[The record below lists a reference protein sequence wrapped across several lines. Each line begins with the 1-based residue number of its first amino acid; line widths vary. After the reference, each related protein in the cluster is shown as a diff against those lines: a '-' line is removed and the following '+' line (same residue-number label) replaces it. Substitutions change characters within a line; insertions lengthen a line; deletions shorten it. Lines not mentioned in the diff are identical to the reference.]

1 MTCDI
6 LPVAMFF
13 LTFLNKINIRL
24 IWICICLT
32 FGAKVETAAAVFLL
46 HMRSFNCL
54 VDWSAEQRGGVEFL
68 EWGETKT
75 FHKLSFYISEVE
87 WV

>member
-32 FGAKVETAAAVFLL
+32 FNILIGAKVETDG
-46 HMRSFNCL
+46 N
-54 VDWSAEQRGGVEFL
+54 
-68 EWGETKT
+68 
-75 FHKLSFYISEVE
+75 
-87 WV
+87 